1 MLNLIIGNKNYSS
14 WSMRPWVL
22 MRHFDIPFAER
33 KLRLG
38 SAEFYADLAPLTPTQ
53 TVPVLIDAD
62 LVIPDSL
69 AIVEC
74 LAERYGQH
82 RIWPAD
88 ATQRARAR
96 VLCASIHAGFQTL
109 REHMP
114 MNIEASLPGMGWNI
128 AVQRDIDR
136 ICALWD
142 AALQSSAGPFLFG
155 AFGAVDAFYAPVC
168 ARFRTYAPRLPDTA
182 AAYVQRVLDVPA
194 VRQWCDDA
202 RAEHDF
208 IVAGEPYRL
217 RPDWT

>member
-22 MRHFDIPFAER
+22 MRHFNIAFAER

-38 SAEFYADLAPLTPTQ
+38 SAEFYADLAPITPTQ
-53 TVPVLIDAD
+53 TVPVLIDAG
-62 LVIPDSL
+62 LVVPDSL

-74 LAERYGQH
+74 LAERYAHH

-88 ATQRARAR
+88 TAQRARAR
-96 VLCASIHAGFQTL
+96 VLCASMHAGFQSL

-114 MNIEASLPGMGWNI
+114 MNIEASLPGMGWSV

-136 ICALWD
+136 ICTLWG

-155 AFGAVDAFYAPVC
+155 EFGAADAFYAPIC
-168 ARFRTYAPRLPDTA
+168 ARFRTYAPRLPDAA
-182 AAYVQRVLDVPA
+182 AAYVQRVLDTPA
-194 VRQWCDDA
+194 VRQWCDEA

-208 IVAGEPYRL
+208 IVDDEPYRL